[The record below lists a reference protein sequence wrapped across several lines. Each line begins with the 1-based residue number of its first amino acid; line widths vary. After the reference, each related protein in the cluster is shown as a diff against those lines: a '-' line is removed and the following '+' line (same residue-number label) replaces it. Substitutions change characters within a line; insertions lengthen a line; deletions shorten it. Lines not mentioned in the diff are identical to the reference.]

1 MSTHHN
7 RVPVPTG
14 EAAPDFSLPEIHRDG
29 MVSLRDHMGR
39 SALLLVIFRG
49 LYCPFCRRAIAQF
62 SAMNDKLRQA
72 GVEPLAVVAT
82 DGDNARLYFQYSS
95 PGIAPPMQPTQPDS
109 NRSRDSA
116 RIGSINMASQIAGQS
131 LLHAA

>member
-1 MSTHHN
+1 
-7 RVPVPTG
+7 
-14 EAAPDFSLPEIHRDG
+14 
-29 MVSLRDHMGR
+29 
-39 SALLLVIFRG
+39 
-49 LYCPFCRRAIAQF
+49 
-62 SAMNDKLRQA
+62 MNDKLRQA

-95 PGIAPPMQPTQPDS
+95 PGIAPPTQPTQPDS